1 MFQTVGIGFLPTFLE
16 TKTKFRTYPLPH
28 ADPPGSCRHSGHPHP
43 GYAPEQQTTPAV
55 ERSANDSGFRL
66 RGRFFE
72 TQAHQVKSTCNFRS
86 YLIIQ
91 VKKKTSVMICQKLQ
105 VGRKHGPKRAVRK
118 MVFLCFLQYPA
129 LTNRTSVSRSC
140 PKNVRI
146 LACHNDDIINKNEAK
161 PGGPGRWQFWLILRK
176 GNCQA
181 AQNGVLLLR
190 KLDAFR
196 HRNDPATSFIR
207 RLASQEIQEIQE
219 APLALQALALE
230 TLPLLIETVS
240 FRQSNSG

>member
-1 MFQTVGIGFLPTFLE
+1 MMFQTVGIGFLPAFLE

-91 VKKKTSVMICQKLQ
+91 VKKKHRWWFARNYRLEGNMD
-105 VGRKHGPKRAVRK
+105 PKEP
-118 MVFLCFLQYPA
+118 F
-129 LTNRTSVSRSC
+129 
-140 PKNVRI
+140 
-146 LACHNDDIINKNEAK
+146 
-161 PGGPGRWQFWLILRK
+161 GRWCSYVFCSTPPWQT
-176 GNCQA
+176 G
-181 AQNGVLLLR
+181 LLLADLVQ
-190 KLDAFR
+190 KMWGYWL
-196 HRNDPATSFIR
+196 ATMMI
-207 RLASQEIQEIQE
+207 
-219 APLALQALALE
+219 
-230 TLPLLIETVS
+230 
-240 FRQSNSG
+240 